1 MEQAAM
7 TTKETEALAKKLHL
21 PLFRIASKDGIMVTE
36 LFEYIAV
43 KYFTKNLHKQEGHNP
58 I

>member
-1 MEQAAM
+1 M